1 MVDRRSLRRIRS
13 ATVVVI
19 VVVIVL
25 VVCVVRVVVHG
36 VGGRAA
42 VQATAAWPVVAG
54 RRRIVSS
61 GGGGGPRAVGSP
73 CGSKNEGKNQRG
85 EKTAAKGVV
94 ECAANGRGAFG
105 AGSDLSDVDGVRRVL
120 YYIGDDDDD

>member
-1 MVDRRSLRRIRS
+1 MVDSRSLRRIRS
-13 ATVVVI
+13 ATVVVVV

-36 VGGRAA
+36 VGRRAA

-61 GGGGGPRAVGSP
+61 GGGGGGPRAVGSP

-85 EKTAAKGVV
+85 EKTATKGVV
-94 ECAANGRGAFG
+94 ECAANGRGALG
-105 AGSDLSDVDGVRRVL
+105 AGSDVSDVDGVHSVIL
-120 YYIGDDDDD
+120 YR